1 MTCQIKCKTLFDITV
16 TGVRS
21 NYSSARIPFTDETG
35 KVISSQDL
43 WNRSRNQQRNWETI
57 NQIISLR
64 TLPYNIT
71 DPVKNNDNCWE
82 FEFTIDSI
90 ESISTSNNTVG
101 ALLKD
106 AAGVPM
112 ILGLDET
119 PTISTVLCPFADGT
133 NIWFT
138 ADIGK

>member
-1 MTCQIKCKTLFDITV
+1 MTCQIKCKTLFDITA

-21 NYSSARIPFTDETG
+21 NYSSSRIPFKDETG

-43 WNRSRNQQRNWETI
+43 WQRSRNQQRNWETV

-64 TLPYNIT
+64 TLPYDIT
-71 DPVKNNDNCWE
+71 DPCKSPDGCWE

-90 ESISTSNNTVG
+90 EAISTTTNVVG
-101 ALLKD
+101 ALLHD
-106 AAGVPM
+106 ANGVPM

-119 PTISTVLCPFADGT
+119 LTNSHVLCPFANDT

-138 ADIGK
+138 ANIGK

>member
-1 MTCQIKCKTLFDITV
+1 MTCQIKCKTLFDITA

-21 NYSSARIPFTDETG
+21 NYNSSRIPFTDETG
-35 KVISSQDL
+35 KIISSLDL
-43 WNRSRNQQRNWETI
+43 WQRSRNQQRNWETV

-64 TLPYNIT
+64 TLPYDIT
-71 DPVKNNDNCWE
+71 DPVKSSDGCWE

-90 ESISTSNNTVG
+90 EAVSTSNNVVG
-101 ALLKD
+101 ALLQD
-106 AAGVPM
+106 ANGVPM

-119 PTISTVLCPFADGT
+119 LTNRHVLCPFAEDT

-138 ADIGK
+138 VDIGK